1 MAYAQNI
8 SKHNTYRLE
17 SGSLFRKIDSSENDL
32 VSRLLLLYLMCSE
45 GVAVHIQRGLG
56 LPSQASLIDHHGNM
70 LPGVQLKQSITVEHS
85 LLHLWRGG
93 RMRCKRWRGR
103 GVEGWRGGGV
113 EEWRGGGVE
122 EWRDGGMRCKK

>member
-1 MAYAQNI
+1 MHKRYVI
-8 SKHNTYRLE
+8 TKHFVLSLGHCLE
-17 SGSLFRKIDSSENDL
+17 KSILPKTIWCPDYY
-32 VSRLLLLYLMCSE
+32 YLMCSE